1 MVSVTNDNTPL
12 LLLRG
17 LTREQRHWGRFRAM
31 LAEKL
36 ANPVL
41 GFDFAGSGELYQ
53 QRSPA
58 DISALRQSVRSQL
71 QNHSAFTGRVHLVA
85 LSLGGMLAADWALAY
100 PAEVASITLIN
111 SSARPLATA
120 TTGVSWQRLASATG
134 RQSVQ
139 PDGEANLSGA
149 DYQ

>member
-41 GFDFAGSGELYQ
+41 GFDFAGSGELY
-53 QRSPA
+53 
-58 DISALRQSVRSQL
+58 
-71 QNHSAFTGRVHLVA
+71 
-85 LSLGGMLAADWALAY
+85 
-100 PAEVASITLIN
+100 
-111 SSARPLATA
+111 
-120 TTGVSWQRLASATG
+120 
-134 RQSVQ
+134 
-139 PDGEANLSGA
+139 
-149 DYQ
+149 